1 MRRKWLRRSALTVV
15 LLFVAIAAMTALSYS
30 PGAPTINGADR
41 LARIDLVIPFRT
53 WEEHGALY
61 PPGDDSYTLQID
73 EVDNQLLYFG
83 SKHSRDRNHPQ
94 RKRIE
99 KSWDEFKPTVA
110 LHEGRSRGYLIG
122 PVYERLLGLPEPAI
136 VHQLARRDDVPLYS
150 LEPPYEHEI
159 GELLKQWSP
168 DRITLYFTMRVY
180 WSEAQGRA
188 DDGLATD
195 LLAKRTD
202 TPSLRDA
209 LQSVADI
216 DRLWKRDFP
225 EMPSWRKLKT
235 EPQDTYLD
243 EISDASRLI
252 RGRHMVRVL
261 VDLARRGERVFA
273 VVGCSHVIR
282 HEPTIRD
289 LLDTRAAE

>member
-1 MRRKWLRRSALTVV
+1 MRRKWPRRSVATVV
-15 LLFVAIAAMTALSYS
+15 LLFVALAAATALSYS

-41 LARIDLVIPFRT
+41 LAGIDLVVPFRT

-61 PPGDDSYTLQID
+61 PPGDDSYILQID
-73 EVDNQLLYFG
+73 EVGSQLLYFG

-94 RKRIE
+94 RERIE
-99 KSWDEFKPTVA
+99 TLWKRFQPTIA
-110 LHEGRSRGYLIG
+110 FQEGRSRGYLVG
-122 PVYERLLGLPEPAI
+122 PLYERLLGLPEPAI
-136 VHQLARRDDVPLYS
+136 VHQLARRDNVPLYS
-150 LEPPYEHEI
+150 LEPPYEQEI
-159 GELLKQWSP
+159 KELLKKWSSE
-168 DRITLYFTMRVY
+168 RVALYFTMRVY

-235 EPQDTYLD
+235 EPQDTSLN

-289 LLDTRAAE
+289 LLATSARE

>member
-1 MRRKWLRRSALTVV
+1 MLKRWSSER
-15 LLFVAIAAMTALSYS
+15 VA
-30 PGAPTINGADR
+30 
-41 LARIDLVIPFRT
+41 
-53 WEEHGALY
+53 
-61 PPGDDSYTLQID
+61 
-73 EVDNQLLYFG
+73 
-83 SKHSRDRNHPQ
+83 
-94 RKRIE
+94 
-99 KSWDEFKPTVA
+99 
-110 LHEGRSRGYLIG
+110 
-122 PVYERLLGLPEPAI
+122 
-136 VHQLARRDDVPLYS
+136 
-150 LEPPYEHEI
+150 
-159 GELLKQWSP
+159 
-168 DRITLYFTMRVY
+168 LYFTMRVY

-188 DDGLATD
+188 DDGLAND

-209 LQSVADI
+209 LQSLADI

-235 EPQDTYLD
+235 EPQDTYLN

-273 VVGCSHVIR
+273 VVGCIHVIR

-289 LLDTRAAE
+289 LLCTGVRE